1 MDYNEAR
8 MNEENAMRAE
18 VKNIERKVVSIEEML
33 AASKGELVDLPSFNG
48 GETFTVRLRRPS
60 MLQMIK
66 TGKIPNDLLIDANR
80 LFTKGTG
87 SMAENSVVNDPNSLK
102 DMMQLLETICESA
115 FVEPTYQEIKGAG
128 IELTDS
134 QMLAVFE
141 YTQNGVGNLK
151 SFH

>member
-1 MDYNEAR
+1 MDSREIY
-8 MNEENAMRAE
+8 ENDMRNKVLE
-18 VKNIERKVVSIEEML
+18 INRKITSIDDML
-33 AASKGELVDLPSFNG
+33 KSSKGELVDLPGFVN
-48 GETFTVRLRRPS
+48 GETITVRLRRPS
-60 MLQMIK
+60 MLNMIK
-66 TGKIPNDLLIDANR
+66 SGKIPNELLTDANR
-80 LFTKGTG
+80 LFSKGTG